1 MNQQLLKL
9 LQPVLGDSTDL
20 NILKRFVEN
29 QNKLKNA
36 LVQMWKKRC

>member
-29 QNKLKNA
+29 QNKLKIDIIEA
-36 LVQMWKKRC
+36 